1 MVQFSYYNIDE
12 ENSIFINFII
22 GHSFIMFICKC
33 ITVEA
38 NSNISVDNYEQNY
51 WACLSRYGMVFEN
64 NYYNKSAES
73 NRPLC
78 LCITIYLNKFIILF
92 HRRTIKFNFIFLS

>member
-1 MVQFSYYNIDE
+1 MCTHNLKNIKKGVNIIKWYSLVIYNINE

-22 GHSFIMFICKC
+22 GHIFIMFICKY

-51 WACLSRYGMVFEN
+51 WAVYHNMV
-64 NYYNKSAES
+64 
-73 NRPLC
+73 C
-78 LCITIYLNKFIILF
+78 V
-92 HRRTIKFNFIFLS
+92 